1 MCTWHGEPSYF
12 VLGAMH
18 AILFWISVSMFT
30 PLIVVVSL
38 FNNRRRMLHDM
49 LLGTVIINN
58 SDLATVAE
66 PHGSY

>member
-1 MCTWHGEPSYF
+1 

-18 AILFWISVSMFT
+18 AILFWISVSVFT
-30 PLIVVVSL
+30 PLILLVGL

-58 SDLATVAE
+58 SDLATVAQ
-66 PHGSY
+66 PYGSY